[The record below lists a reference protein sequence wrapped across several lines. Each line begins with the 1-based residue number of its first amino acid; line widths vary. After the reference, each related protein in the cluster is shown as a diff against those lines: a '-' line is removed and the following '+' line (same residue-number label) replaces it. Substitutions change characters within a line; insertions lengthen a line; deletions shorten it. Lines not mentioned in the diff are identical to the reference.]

1 MVHEF
6 DGRTIEVDSLGEVT
20 VDRLRT
26 GTVVLRADA
35 APSPTEWGWG
45 LSSSLLSFRKDADA
59 VYRGLYRGEDVQ
71 VRAYPDRYTVQL
83 DHANPVEAPI
93 RHLLLDVPPRL
104 RALLLGGIGVG
115 LLAVVAVGVGLL

>member
-6 DGRTIEVDSLGEVT
+6 DGETIEVDSLSEVT
-20 VDRLRT
+20 LDRLRT
-26 GTVVLRADA
+26 GTVVVSADA

-45 LSSSLLSFRKDADA
+45 LSSSLLSVRKDADA
-59 VYRGLYRGEDVQ
+59 VYRGTYRGEDVQ

-115 LLAVVAVGVGLL
+115 LLAVVAIGVGLL

>member
-6 DGRTIEVDSLGEVT
+6 DSETIEVDSLGEMT
-20 VDRLRT
+20 FDRLRT
-26 GTVVLRADA
+26 GTMVVRASA

-45 LSSSLLSFRKDADA
+45 LSSSLFSFRKEADA
-59 VYRGLYRGEDVQ
+59 VYRGLYHGEDVQ

-104 RALLLGGIGVG
+104 RALLLGVIGAG